1 MLDIEDYLTIDNNDI
16 VWYQSL
22 NGEQLNFSIEST
34 LEPLIYYTSMD
45 KKNNHKLYLDNSQTQ
60 YQKERNTKWLLDI
73 NISSIFANYMF
84 ATLKKYRIFENV
96 NNNKVLTKNVDSFIK
111 NYINNN
117 IVNRYKFKKIDF
129 YIAYYDLKISS
140 RVRYINNWNINLPQE
155 SLYNKYNI
163 KLSDKNDYVNIS
175 FTQQTSSLYVFDYFY
190 NILYEKI

>member
-1 MLDIEDYLTIDNNDI
+1 
-16 VWYQSL
+16 
-22 NGEQLNFSIEST
+22 
-34 LEPLIYYTSMD
+34 
-45 KKNNHKLYLDNSQTQ
+45 
-60 YQKERNTKWLLDI
+60 
-73 NISSIFANYMF
+73 MF